1 MERIGKPAYAALTAR
16 ETRTVVSAATIWEIA
31 IKRALGKLDAPGD
44 LLFQLEQS
52 GVDLL
57 PVTVRHADL
66 VASLPPH
73 HGDPF
78 DRMLVAQAGAESLT
92 LVSGDADIARYDV
105 EVLW

>member
-1 MERIGKPAYAALTAR
+1 MERIGKRAYAALTAR
-16 ETRTVVSAATIWEIA
+16 DTRTVVSAATIWEIA

-57 PVTVRHADL
+57 PVTARHADL
-66 VASLPPH
+66 VATLPPH

-78 DRMLVAQAGAESLT
+78 DRMLIAQAGAESLI
-92 LVSGDADIARYDV
+92 LVSGDADVARYDV